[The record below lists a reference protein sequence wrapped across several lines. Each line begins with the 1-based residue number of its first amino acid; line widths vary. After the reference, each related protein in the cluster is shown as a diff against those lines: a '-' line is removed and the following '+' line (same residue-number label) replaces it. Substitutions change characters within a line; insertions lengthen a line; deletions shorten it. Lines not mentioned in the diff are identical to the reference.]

1 MRRVIIESPYAGQ
14 DCDEVDR
21 NVGYA
26 EQAMLDSLRRGEAPF
41 VSALL
46 YTRVLEDEKPE
57 DRRLGIAAGLEWGD
71 VAEATVVYEDL
82 GISSGMRQG
91 IERAEQAGR
100 PVEYRRLWP
109 ASGAQ

>member
-14 DCDEVDR
+14 DDDEVDR
-21 NVGYA
+21 NLNYA
-26 EQAMLDSLRRGEAPF
+26 EQSMHDSLRRGEAPF

-46 YTRVLEDEKPE
+46 YTRVLDDTVPE
-57 DRRLGIAAGLEWGD
+57 YRSLGIAAGLEWGD

-82 GISSGMRQG
+82 GISPGMRQG
-91 IERAEQAGR
+91 IERAERAGR